1 MTESIANAVVESIAD
16 AGILLQIPIE
26 INRYILFSNMKYNF
40 RELFAPTK
48 IYTKI
53 NVFV

>member
-1 MTESIANAVVESIAD
+1 MTESITSAVVESIAD

-48 IYTKI
+48 IYMKKKL
-53 NVFV
+53 FV